1 MRESNHYPIDTP
13 DRFVA
18 YGFGAYEWAVED
30 ASLFGSRLTCDRT
43 SCVLALACRLCF
55 GAPQRGRMKLTWSVL
70 VRLHTK
76 SRTVTLKLLMPAPHA
91 STPSIFCDALLRDN
105 RKHCALA
112 TGAFQS
118 ECGPISTPARRK
130 TQPNTSKFGFFP
142 AVGTLASSDVG
153 YTAQ

>member
-18 YGFGAYEWAVED
+18 YCFVAYGPLRTL
-30 ASLFGSRLTCDRT
+30 ASLGSGLTCDRT

-76 SRTVTLKLLMPAPHA
+76 SRTVTLKLLTPAPRA